1 MGLIR
6 RSFTFLDPE
15 TFKRL
20 YTSFVRPHL
29 EYAQPV
35 WTPHL
40 RKYIK
45 LIENV
50 QERATKLVDGM
61 KSMDYAQRL
70 EKLDLPTLL
79 HRRERGDMIQVW
91 KHFNSYDQS
100 TLSSSFIHCPRTNRK
115 HRHQI
120 TWNRPNDGI
129 NGIQANS
136 FYYRISKSWNNLP
149 QKVVEAK
156 TIDGFESGLDDE

>member
-1 MGLIR
+1 M
-6 RSFTFLDPE
+6 
-15 TFKRL
+15 
-20 YTSFVRPHL
+20 V
-29 EYAQPV
+29 
-35 WTPHL
+35 
-40 RKYIK
+40 
-45 LIENV
+45 ENV
-50 QERATKLVDGM
+50 QERATKLVDSM
-61 KSMDYAQRL
+61 KNMDYAQRL

-120 TWNRPNDGI
+120 TWNRPKDGS

-136 FYYRISKSWNNLP
+136 FYFRIAKTWNNLP

-156 TIDGFESGLDDE
+156 TIDAFKSGLDDAWINHPTKRSIDTPRDTNDQEQFEETFL